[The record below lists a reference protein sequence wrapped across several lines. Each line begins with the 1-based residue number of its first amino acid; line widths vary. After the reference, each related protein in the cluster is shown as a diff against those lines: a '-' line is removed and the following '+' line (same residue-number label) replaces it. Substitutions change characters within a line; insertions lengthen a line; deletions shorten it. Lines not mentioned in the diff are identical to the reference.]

1 MKFLVSWCGFSSHG
15 LWLLAVEQPRR
26 RLQNKES
33 SWGLAAQHHAMLD
46 FWLMAI
52 ACTLSS
58 FSLSYSSSGS
68 ASAQL
73 SIEVLLFATLFLP
86 ALPLEGL
93 HIPADQLMLPTLFS

>member
-52 ACTLSS
+52 AFT
-58 FSLSYSSSGS
+58 LSYSSSGS